1 MNSTVIKLD
10 QVAFTSYFAPNNIH
24 VFNGVRSVGPAGL
37 EHRSWI
43 SLASVTIEEIGTPD
57 ITVIDPDTAVVTSQ
71 RRMTVVPKT
80 GQPRTVDGVFTALI
94 KRLPNGRWQVIQSH
108 ESTTAGYG
116 N

>member
-1 MNSTVIKLD
+1 MTVALRARVFLTSFVAGALLVVAGCQRGNAPQQPSPEQATADISAFIKDMNSTVIKLD

-57 ITVIDPDTAVVTSQ
+57 ITVINP
-71 RRMTVVPKT
+71 
-80 GQPRTVDGVFTALI
+80 
-94 KRLPNGRWQVIQSH
+94 
-108 ESTTAGYG
+108 
-116 N
+116 